1 MKLTAHCK
9 LLFAICLLLVGINAV
24 AANFVAS
31 TDRTSIVEGETFNL
45 LLTLSDL
52 KTSGSPDLSGLEKQ
66 FEILGEQQ
74 TEQIS
79 MVGGRNKR
87 SIQWIIT
94 LLPKQNGKLNIP
106 SIRLGPYQS
115 QPVTINVLAATNA
128 NDTGPARNVFL
139 ESNATPKYPYV
150 QSQVIYTVKLFF
162 SVNLA
167 NAALSDPQ
175 ASDAIVTRLGND
187 INYQVKRNERYYQ
200 VIERRYAIF
209 PQKSGTLDIQPPT
222 LTGIIQDMGPDNQLG
237 SLFNV
242 SGRPVRLQAPAV
254 TINTR
259 SKPANTQ
266 QNWWLP
272 AQRITI
278 NEDWSSSPPSFR
290 VGEPITRT
298 ITLQAT
304 GLTAAQLPQIIS
316 TKLDGFKLYPNQP
329 ELRTHTS
336 GDNIL
341 GQRIEKI
348 AMIPLHEG
356 KLTLPRVTIHWW
368 NTITNKPV
376 TTTLPA
382 KAVTVLPAVTRP
394 ATTNAANTIAA
405 LDTETDT
412 ANNNTFNPIKPRG
425 FFAHLRQQQSIYW
438 FSLSTIFAILWLF
451 TIAAWWRL
459 HKIVQ
464 ARDAAAKQTR
474 KQRLENLRSAQKRL
488 EKYCRDD
495 DAGNVKQTLL
505 LLAKLR
511 WPNQSTLTLG
521 QMAKRIDSLVLR
533 EAIMNLDKHI
543 YTQTEVP
550 WDGKYFWKCWASQ
563 RRTPKAFGQR
573 RQLPSL
579 YPN

>member
-1 MKLTAHCK
+1 MKLTAHYK
-9 LLFAICLLLVGINAV
+9 LFIAIFLLLVGMNAF

-31 TDRTSIVEGETFNL
+31 TDRSSIVEGETFNL

-52 KTSGSPDLSGLEKQ
+52 KTSGSPNLSELEKH

-79 MVGGRNKR
+79 MVGGLNKR

-94 LLPKQNGKLNIP
+94 LLPKQNGKLSIP

-115 QPVTINVLAATNA
+115 QPVTINVLAAKNTNDA
-128 NDTGPARNVFL
+128 GPARNVFL
-139 ESNATPKYPYV
+139 ESSANPKYPYV

-187 INYQVKRNERYYQ
+187 INYQVKRNGRYYQ

-222 LTGIIQDMGPDNQLG
+222 LTGIIQDTAPDSQLG
-237 SLFNV
+237 ALFNV
-242 SGRPVRLQAPAV
+242 SGRPIRLLAPAV
-254 TINTR
+254 AINTR
-259 SKPANTQ
+259 SKPANAQ

-272 AQRITI
+272 AERVTI

-298 ITLQAT
+298 ITIQAT
-304 GLTAAQLPQIIS
+304 GLTAAQLPQIMPA
-316 TKLDGFKLYPNQP
+316 KLAGFKLYPNQP

-336 GDNIL
+336 GDNIR

-356 KLTLPRVTIHWW
+356 KLTLPPVTLHWW
-368 NTITNKPV
+368 NTITNKPA
-376 TTTLPA
+376 TTTLPG
-382 KAVTVLPAVTRP
+382 KTITVLPALTRP
-394 ATTNAANTIAA
+394 ATTNSASSTATTV
-405 LDTETDT
+405 TETS
-412 ANNNTFNPIKPRG
+412 NSTFTPTKRG

-438 FSLSTIFAILWLF
+438 FSLSSIFAILWLF
-451 TIAAWWRL
+451 TVAAWWRL
-459 HKIVQ
+459 HKIIQ
-464 ARDAAAKQTR
+464 GRDAAAKQTR

-488 EKYCRDD
+488 EKYCRSD
-495 DAGNVKQTLL
+495 DAENVKQTLI

-511 WPNQSTLTLG
+511 WPGQATLTLG
-521 QMAKRIDSLVLR
+521 QIAKRIDSLVLR

-543 YTQTEVP
+543 YTQTEAP

-563 RRTPKAFGQR
+563 RRTPKALGQR